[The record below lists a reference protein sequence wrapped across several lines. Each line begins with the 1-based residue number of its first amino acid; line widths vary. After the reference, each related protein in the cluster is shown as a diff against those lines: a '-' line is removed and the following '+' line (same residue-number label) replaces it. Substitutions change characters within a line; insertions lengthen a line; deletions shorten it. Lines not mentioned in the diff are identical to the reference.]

1 MNAILMSIRPEWAV
15 KEMNGEK
22 TEEIRKNL
30 GKLQPPF
37 KVYAYV
43 TKGKP
48 ELCYPFSKAKKIVM
62 VDGWQDELRK
72 EYLINGKVCFEFV
85 CDRVESI
92 SAHFDVGDCKVKDF
106 DTCSM
111 NESKLLQASCLSK
124 EELHK
129 YFFGKRF
136 CAYSLHISELKV
148 YDTPKELGEFH
159 KVGFNEAMK
168 NWEWDRLSPP
178 DEKSILIPCPAPRY
192 EIKKA
197 PQSWQFVEELK

>member
-1 MNAILMSIRPEWAV
+1 MNSIIMSIRPEWSV
-15 KEMNGEK
+15 KEMNGIK

-30 GKLQPPF
+30 GKLKPPF

-48 ELCYPFSKAKKIVM
+48 YLYEYDGFHLTPTRSWSELHDNGDREWFNIEEF
-62 VDGWQDELRK
+62 GEL
-72 EYLINGKVCFEFV
+72 NGKVCFEFV
-85 CDRVESI
+85 CDQVSDLRTVHVVNLEALS
-92 SAHFDVGDCKVKDF
+92 CL
-106 DTCSM
+106 TR
-111 NESKLLQASCLSK
+111 EELQAYYDK
-124 EELHK
+124 GRK
-129 YFFGKRF
+129 G
-136 CAYSLHISELKV
+136 AYSLHISELKV
-148 YDTPKELGEFH
+148 YDRPKELGEFH

-192 EIKKA
+192 EIKKS